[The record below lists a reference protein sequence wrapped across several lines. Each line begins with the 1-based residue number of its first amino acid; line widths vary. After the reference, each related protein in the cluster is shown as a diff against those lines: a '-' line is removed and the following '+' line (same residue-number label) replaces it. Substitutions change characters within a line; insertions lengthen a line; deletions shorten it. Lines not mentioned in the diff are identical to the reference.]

1 MPPQAQ
7 HAQRSL
13 HGARCLVTGGA
24 GFIGSHLTDA
34 LIERGAQVI
43 VLDDLSNGFESNLK
57 QSIDSGRLAFVRGS
71 ILDADLLRRVT
82 HGCRFVFHLAALG
95 SVPRSVKE
103 PALYHQVNAT
113 GTMHVLEAARAA
125 GVRRVMYAA
134 SSSAYGDQ
142 PTLPKIESMRSD
154 PRSPY
159 AYTKLAGEHMMRS
172 WSLSYGMECVSLR
185 YFNIFGPRQRPD
197 SQYAAVIPR
206 WAEALRRGE
215 APTIY
220 GDGAQTRDFT
230 HVSNAVHANLCAATT
245 LAPLAGEVVNI
256 GCGGRYSLLQLLEVM
271 QSALGTAIT
280 PHFEPT
286 RAGDVRDSEAS
297 ITAAHALI
305 GYEPVTMFEQG
316 LRETLGVPVGQAS

>member
-1 MPPQAQ
+1 MN
-7 HAQRSL
+7 
-13 HGARCLVTGGA
+13 GTRCLVTGGA

-34 LIERGAQVI
+34 LVTGGAQVI
-43 VLDDLSNGFESNLK
+43 VFDDLSNGQENNLHR
-57 QSIDSGRLAFVRGS
+57 SIDSGRLAFVRGS
-71 ILDADLLRRVT
+71 ILDTDLLRRVT
-82 HGCRFVFHLAALG
+82 SGCRFVFHLAALG

-103 PALYHQVNAT
+103 PELYHHVNAT
-113 GTMHVLEAARAA
+113 GTMNVLEAARAA
-125 GVRRVMYAA
+125 GVKRVMYSA

-142 PTLPKIESMRSD
+142 PTLPKVESMRTD

-206 WAEALRRGE
+206 WADALRRGE
-215 APTIY
+215 SPTIY
-220 GDGAQTRDFT
+220 GDGGQTRDFT

-245 LAPLAGEVVNI
+245 ATRLAGEVVNI
-256 GCGGRYSLLQLLEVM
+256 GCGGRYSLLRLLEVM
-271 QSALGTAIT
+271 QSSLGTAIT
-280 PHFEPT
+280 PHFEAT
-286 RAGDVRDSEAS
+286 RVGDVRDSEAA
-297 ITAAHALI
+297 IAAARELI

-316 LRETLGVPVGQAS
+316 LRETLESEVLEPR